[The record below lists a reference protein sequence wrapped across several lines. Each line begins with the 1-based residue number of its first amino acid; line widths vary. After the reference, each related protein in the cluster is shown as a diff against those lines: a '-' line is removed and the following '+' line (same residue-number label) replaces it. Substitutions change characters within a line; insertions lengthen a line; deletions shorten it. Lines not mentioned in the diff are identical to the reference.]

1 MARYVEEAMEA
12 LRHPGWPIAEAMERT
27 PNKRG
32 LYAIHASRVALVL
45 LGLPEHDP
53 REPIYVGKAAKSLM
67 ARDTH
72 DHFTSGRTGWST
84 LRRSCAALLTHQMS
98 FIPTPRSPGCRRDKW
113 NLESDHQEELLTAW
127 METHLTLAVWE
138 CPAGTDLAAT
148 EVAIIKAWC
157 PPLNQVHNPEKWSH
171 LLECLEEMRSRV
183 DRSRRQNVS
192 PT

>member
-1 MARYVEEAMEA
+1 MAA
-12 LRHPGWPIAEAMERT
+12 LRDPGSRIVDAMATT
-27 PNKRG
+27 PDAPG
-32 LYAIHASRVALVL
+32 LYAIRVNRAGLDQIGL
-45 LGLPEHDP
+45 LGHDP
-53 REPIYVGKAAKSLM
+53 AQPVYVGLASKSLRR
-67 ARDTH
+67 RDTRQ
-72 DHFTSGRTGWST
+72 HFASKATGSSTVRRT
-84 LRRSCAALLTHQMS
+84 LAALLADEMGFVPMPRGS
-98 FIPTPRSPGCRRDKW
+98 KSPRSKW
-113 NLESDHQEELLTAW
+113 KLETKAQEVALTEW
-127 METHLTLAVWE
+127 MQKHLTLAVWE